1 MNDFHQEYSS
11 YLKTLK
17 EVNERNKQALFAA
30 LATTPITSIT
40 VDFNGEGDSG
50 QIDDVIAYTN
60 SDPVPIPEM
69 QISLEYVGFGSTSNV
84 TLRPPC
90 TLQEAIQD
98 ACYGYLEHTHGGWEN
113 NDGAYGTFEIDVSER
128 TIDLEFN
135 GRYTAIETSSHT
147 F

>member
-1 MNDFHQEYSS
+1 MNDFHQQYSS
-11 YLKTLK
+11 YLKTLA

-30 LATTPITSIT
+30 LATTAITSIT
-40 VDFNGEGDSG
+40 VNFDGEGDSG
-50 QIDDVIAYTN
+50 QIDDVVAYTDA
-60 SDPVPIPEM
+60 SHVPIPEM
-69 QISLEYVGFGSTSNV
+69 QISLEYVGFGSMSQV
-84 TLRPPC
+84 TLRPC

-113 NDGAYGTFEIDVSER
+113 NDGAYGAFEINVSER

-135 GRYTAIETSSHT
+135 GRYTATETSSHS